1 MTFRDPWW
9 LLALAAVPV
18 LVWLRARRAAR
29 GAVRFSDGSTLARL
43 PVTAAVRVAA
53 ARPGLFGA
61 GLACLIVA
69 LARPQRGIEDSV
81 VRTEAVDIVLVADVS
96 PSMAAEDFSTRQR
109 RMNRLD
115 AAKRVM
121 DEFVRARPDDRI
133 GLVVFAAWPYTA
145 APLTIDHAWLR
156 QRIAEL
162 RVGMVGD
169 GTAIGSALAAAVNRL
184 RDSRAKSRVV
194 VLLTDGM
201 NNAGT
206 ISPDDAALAAA
217 ALGVRLYTIG
227 AGTRGTAP
235 MPVQTPFGV
244 QYVPQPVEIDE
255 ALLQRMADA
264 TGGQYFRA
272 TDLASLEDIYRQID
286 RMEKTPIES
295 RRYLRY
301 EERFA
306 GWAAAGAILLL
317 IEAALSLSR
326 FGRLPP

>member
-9 LLALAAVPV
+9 LLALVGVPA
-18 LVWLRARRAAR
+18 LMWWRARPTAR
-29 GAVRFSDGSTLARL
+29 GIVWFSDGSTLARL
-43 PVTAAVRVAA
+43 PRTAAVRVAA
-53 ARPGLFGA
+53 TLPVLFGA
-61 GLACLIVA
+61 GLTCLIVA

-121 DEFVRARPDDRI
+121 DEFVRARPEDRI

-217 ALGVRLYTIG
+217 ALGVRVYTIG

-255 ALLQRMADA
+255 ALLQRMAAA

-272 TDLASLEDIYRQID
+272 TDLASLEEVYRQID

-295 RRYLRY
+295 RRYLHY

-317 IEAALSLSR
+317 LDAALSLSR

>member
-1 MTFRDPWW
+1 MTFHDPWW
-9 LLALAAVPV
+9 LLALTLVPAAV
-18 LVWLRARRAAR
+18 WFCARPAAR
-29 GAVRFSDGSTLARL
+29 GRVWFSDGAALARL
-43 PVTAAVRVAA
+43 PATPATRVAA
-53 ARPGLFGA
+53 LLPLLHGA
-61 GLACLIVA
+61 GLGCLIVA
-69 LARPQRGIEDSV
+69 LARPQRGLEDSV
-81 VRTEAVDIVLVADVS
+81 VRTDAVDIVLVADVS

-121 DEFVRARPDDRI
+121 DEFVRARANDRL
-133 GLVVFAAWPYTA
+133 GLVVFAGWPYTA
-145 APLTIDHAWLR
+145 APLTVDHAWLR

-184 RDSRAKSRVV
+184 RESRAKSRVV

-201 NNAGT
+201 NNAGS

-217 ALGVRLYTIG
+217 ALGVKVYTVG

-235 MPVQTPFGV
+235 VPVQTPFGV
-244 QYVPQPVEIDE
+244 QYVPQAVEIDE
-255 ALLQRMADA
+255 ALLQRIAA
-264 TGGQYFRA
+264 ETGGQYFRA
-272 TDLASLEDIYRQID
+272 TDLASLEEVYRQID

-301 EERFA
+301 EERFS
-306 GWAAAGAILLL
+306 GWAVASALLL
-317 IEAALSLSR
+317 LLETVLGLSR

>member
-1 MTFRDPWW
+1 M
-9 LLALAAVPV
+9 LV
-18 LVWLRARRAAR
+18 LVPLFLWVRTRPTSRAT
-29 GAVRFSDGSTLARL
+29 VRFSNGNALAQL
-43 PVTAAVRVAA
+43 PVTTAVRVHAA
-53 ARPGLFGA
+53 LPLLHAA

-69 LARPQRGIEDSV
+69 LARPQRGIEDSL

-115 AAKRVM
+115 AAKQVM
-121 DEFVRARPDDRI
+121 DEFVRARPADRI

-184 RDSRAKSRVV
+184 RDSRARSRVIL
-194 VLLTDGM
+194 LLTDGM
-201 NNAGT
+201 NNAGS
-206 ISPDDAALAAA
+206 ISPDDAALAAGA
-217 ALGVRLYTIG
+217 VGVKVYTIG

-255 ALLQRMADA
+255 ALMQRMAA
-264 TGGQYFRA
+264 TTGGQYFRA
-272 TDLASLEDIYRQID
+272 TDLESLQQIYREID
-286 RMEKTPIES
+286 QMEKTPLEA
-295 RRYLRY
+295 RQYLRF
-301 EERFA
+301 EERFVNWA
-306 GWAAAGAILLL
+306 IAAAVLLL
-317 IEAALSLSR
+317 LETMLALSPV
-326 FGRLPP
+326 GRLPP